1 MCSPLGSSYKTV
13 MSPTMVSFGNG
24 ERAATVILTRH
35 TDGTLGA
42 INFVPLIRQAPLTT
56 L

>member
-1 MCSPLGSSYKTV
+1 

-24 ERAATVILTRH
+24 ERAATVNLTRQ
-35 TDGTLGA
+35 TDGTFGA
-42 INFVPLIRQAPLTT
+42 IIFVPLIRQAPLTI